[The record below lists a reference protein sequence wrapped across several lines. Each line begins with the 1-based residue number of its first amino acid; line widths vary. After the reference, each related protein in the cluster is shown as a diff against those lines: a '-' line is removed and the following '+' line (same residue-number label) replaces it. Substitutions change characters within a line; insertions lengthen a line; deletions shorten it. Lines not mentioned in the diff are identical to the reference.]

1 MPRYR
6 LSSEAQNDIRAIRDY
21 YVETAGARV
30 ARHVVTEIDR
40 ACRFLAEVPGAE
52 HRRED
57 LTNAPVRFWQV
68 FSFFVI
74 YDPQMRPLGVA
85 RILHTARDLET
96 LLREMPP
103 R

>member
-40 ACRFLAEVPGAE
+40 ACRFFWRKCLARG
-52 HRRED
+52 
-57 LTNAPVRFWQV
+57 
-68 FSFFVI
+68 
-74 YDPQMRPLGVA
+74 
-85 RILHTARDLET
+85 TAGKT
-96 LLREMPP
+96 
-103 R
+103 